1 MVADAHDASIPRR
14 IGDALRPVVF
24 SGAGLS
30 AESGVPTFRGGSEHA
45 LWSKYDPHQLASVE
59 GFAHD
64 PDVVLAWYDWRRG
77 ILAEAE
83 PNDGHRAL
91 ARFERALLVTQN
103 VDDLLEQAGASEE
116 RVLHLHGSIVHDR
129 CHAECGWGERIDLG
143 EPAQRRSCPRCGAP
157 VRPAVVWFG
166 EALPEAIWAQALEAC
181 AEADLM
187 LVIGTSGAVQPAA
200 MLVEVAARA
209 GAFIVNLN
217 PEATPLDSIADVSVH
232 APAAE
237 ILPGLIPS

>member
-1 MVADAHDASIPRR
+1 MVDADHVDIAQR
-14 IGDALRPVVF
+14 ISTAARPVVF

-45 LWSKYDPHQLASVE
+45 LWSQYDPQQLASIE
-59 GFAHD
+59 GFMGD
-64 PDVVLAWYDWRRG
+64 PELVLAWYEWRRG
-77 ILAEAE
+77 MLAEAQ
-83 PNDGHRAL
+83 PNAAHRAL
-91 ARFERALLVTQN
+91 ARFEDALLVTQN
-103 VDDLLEQAGASEE
+103 VDDLLEQAGAAQE

-129 CHAECGWGERIDLG
+129 CHAGCGWLERIDLADPTRSRPC
-143 EPAQRRSCPRCGAP
+143 PACGAP
-157 VRPAVVWFG
+157 VRPGVVWFG
-166 EALPEAIWAQALEAC
+166 EALPESVWERALEAC
-181 AEADLM
+181 TASDLL

-217 PEATPLDSIADVSVH
+217 PEPTPLDAIADVSVH

-237 ILPGLIPS
+237 VLPGLIPS